1 MKILVANL
9 GSTSFKYR
17 LFDMAKAEALLAR
30 GGVERIGSDKARS
43 YATTDK
49 GSSEKIG
56 TVADHAA
63 AVEACLALLCDPQRG
78 VMADATELTA
88 IGFKAVHAEGLSG
101 VQRVTPAVLAAME
114 AYNVVCPAHN
124 PPYVAAMRLLAE
136 KLPHIPLVAA
146 FESGFHQTIP
156 LSRQLYAVPKEWA
169 AMGIRRYGFHGASH
183 RYIAERSAQLLEHPQ
198 ARVISCHLG
207 GSSSLCAIQG
217 GKSIATSMG
226 FSPQSGL
233 PQNNRVGDIDVFTL
247 PILLKKTGKSLET
260 LLENLANK
268 SGLEGMSGAG
278 NDLRD
283 IEQAAQQGNAQA
295 QEAMAVYVEAI
306 RHYLGAYLV
315 ALNGADAIVF
325 TGGIGENSATMRS
338 AICTNLDWFGI
349 KLDPH
354 KNQHARG
361 EAAIHA
367 EGCRVELWTMPTNEE
382 IIVARQTQ
390 SVLSAQS

>member
-1 MKILVANL
+1 
-9 GSTSFKYR
+9 
-17 LFDMAKAEALLAR
+17 
-30 GGVERIGSDKARS
+30 
-43 YATTDK
+43 
-49 GSSEKIG
+49 
-56 TVADHAA
+56 
-63 AVEACLALLCDPQRG
+63 
-78 VMADATELTA
+78 
-88 IGFKAVHAEGLSG
+88 
-101 VQRVTPAVLAAME
+101 
-114 AYNVVCPAHN
+114 
-124 PPYVAAMRLLAE
+124 
-136 KLPHIPLVAA
+136 
-146 FESGFHQTIP
+146 
-156 LSRQLYAVPKEWA
+156 
-169 AMGIRRYGFHGASH
+169 MGIRRYGFHGASH